1 VSPMPVPLPD
11 PLATTRPIILVVD
24 DEPLY
29 LELIADILGCEYE
42 ILFAS
47 DGTSALDAVAF
58 RLPHLVL
65 LDLMMPGID
74 GYEVQKRLS
83 ADRRTCEIP
92 VVFVTCLGDVTAETK
107 GLQLGAA
114 DYISKPI
121 SPELLRAR
129 VNIQI
134 KVKLTRDKFAL
145 LSETDG
151 LTGLANRSHFD
162 SMLAYEYARHM
173 RSGTELSLLLL
184 DIDQFKAFN
193 DTYGHVRGDD
203 CLRQIAQAMTTIASR
218 ATDLV
223 ARYGGE
229 EFVLLLPETHLKG
242 AVILA
247 EKVRNCINDLA
258 IPHIHS
264 RIGHVTA
271 SLGVS
276 SMRLIPGCQITDI
289 VERADA
295 QLYAAKVGGCN
306 RVAYGAIRGI
316 ELTQ

>member
-1 VSPMPVPLPD
+1 MQHPVADTP
-11 PLATTRPIILVVD
+11 AITRPSILVVD

-29 LELIADILGCEYE
+29 LDLIADILGSDYE
-42 ILFAS
+42 ILFAT
-47 DGTSALDAVAF
+47 DGMAALDVVAY

-74 GYEVQKRLS
+74 GYEVQKRMR
-83 ADRRTCEIP
+83 ADRRTCDIP
-92 VVFVTCLGDVTAETK
+92 IVFITGLGDVAAETK
-107 GLQLGAA
+107 GLQMGAA
-114 DYISKPI
+114 DYITKPI

-129 VNIQI
+129 VNTQI

-151 LTGLANRSHFD
+151 LTGLANRSQFD

-173 RSGTELSLLLL
+173 RSGTELSLIML

-193 DTYGHVRGDD
+193 DTYGHVRGDE
-203 CLRQIAQAMTTIASR
+203 CLRQIARAMTTIASR

-258 IPHIHS
+258 IPHIRS
-264 RIGHVTA
+264 CAGHVTA
-271 SLGVS
+271 SLGVAS
-276 SMRLIPGCQITDI
+276 VRLLPGNPITDI
-289 VERADA
+289 VEKADA
-295 QLYAAKVGGCN
+295 QLYAAKAGGRN
-306 RVAYGAIRGI
+306 QMAFDAIEAHEVA
-316 ELTQ
+316 Q